1 MTALKDILCS
11 PDKRPQVVRDA
22 ARLVE
27 TEVDSKG
34 GLSGI
39 AIKAAFKTVTKLKP
53 GLVPEVVDSLL
64 ERFVEQLEPFYKE
77 WVDGG
82 KKEPFDGFLNARKT
96 RVANALLAVTDARA
110 RQVSNQTLKKSY
122 EALRPQGEK
131 QVEAAIP
138 NMGKTLGR
146 HLV

>member
-27 TEVDSKG
+27 TEVDAKG
-34 GLSGI
+34 GLSGL

-53 GLVPEVVDSLL
+53 GLVPEVIDSLL

-82 KKEPFDGFLNARKT
+82 KKEPFDSFLNGRKS
-96 RVANALLAVTDARA
+96 RVANALLGVTDARA
-110 RQVSNQTLKKSY
+110 RQVANPTLKKSY
-122 EALRPQGEK
+122 DALRPQGEK

-138 NMGKTLGR
+138 GMGKTLGKY
-146 HLV
+146 LV